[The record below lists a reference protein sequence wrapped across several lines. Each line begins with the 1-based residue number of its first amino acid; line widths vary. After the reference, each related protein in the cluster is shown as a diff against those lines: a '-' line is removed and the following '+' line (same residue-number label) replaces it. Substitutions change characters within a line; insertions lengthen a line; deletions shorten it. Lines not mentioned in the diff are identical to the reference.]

1 MNLATLKIQAKQ
13 SPTMRL
19 AMSPLLGAKR
29 LIRGRKTSVQEQLF
43 QNLSRLLVEDPL
55 VKVDEF
61 KGIFRISSRSDL
73 FKRLVVENEY
83 EPGLVQ
89 RCLELVDIDRD
100 VLDIGANVGFYSVL
114 FGKTLRKGR
123 VLAVE
128 PTKRAAARLQENI
141 NTNGVQEKVIV
152 LQAAISNSS
161 GEIEL
166 KTIEGME
173 EYSSLGAMDHPS
185 IPTAKISTE
194 RVACFTVDEA
204 VARHSLNPGFMKVD
218 VEGMEHLVFGGASKV
233 LSEHRPVILSELSNY
248 LLQKNGTSAEEV
260 IRMIR
265 KYDYDVIDPSE
276 PGVEPGIRNF
286 GDVLCTPKSR

>member
-1 MNLATLKIQAKQ
+1 M
-13 SPTMRL
+13 
-19 AMSPLLGAKR
+19 
-29 LIRGRKTSVQEQLF
+29 
-43 QNLSRLLVEDPL
+43 
-55 VKVDEF
+55 
-61 KGIFRISSRSDL
+61 
-73 FKRLVVENEY
+73 
-83 EPGLVQ
+83 
-89 RCLELVDIDRD
+89 
-100 VLDIGANVGFYSVL
+100 
-114 FGKTLRKGR
+114 
-123 VLAVE
+123 LAVE

-204 VARHSLNPGFMKVD
+204 VAHHSLNPGFMKVD